1 MVSPTHRPNS
11 VCFPCNS
18 SALSLQEVGD
28 NKESRNHTNV
38 PRVMKNCE
46 SFEFLAPLFAQ
57 ASSPRWGNL
66 SRGCIS
72 SSNGSV
78 EWPTYE
84 HHSPEPRRWENT
96 HLRRWIRHL
105 PLCRSDHRS
114 GRGSLGRSCFTTREK
129 DQLGLSKDHGSA
141 PAPGFP
147 MKRERIC
154 TGGI

>member
-18 SALSLQEVGD
+18 SALSLQEIRDDKGW
-28 NKESRNHTNV
+28 RNQANE

-78 EWPTYE
+78 E
-84 HHSPEPRRWENT
+84 
-96 HLRRWIRHL
+96 
-105 PLCRSDHRS
+105 
-114 GRGSLGRSCFTTREK
+114 
-129 DQLGLSKDHGSA
+129 
-141 PAPGFP
+141 
-147 MKRERIC
+147 
-154 TGGI
+154 